1 MIELILELVI
11 LIGLVAKNYCLA
23 TLSQQGISAVIACDF

>member
-11 LIGLVAKNYCLA
+11 PIGLVAKYDCLA
-23 TLSQQGISAVIACDF
+23 TLSQQGISAVIACEF